1 MKKQNTSNS
10 GTIPGAQRIN
20 PFKVIFDKAAYG
32 NSYDKVFDDFLTICI
47 CALTRNPVT
56 GLSYYEDEYMS
67 VIEPYKANG
76 TLKYFPELFAEL
88 ILFMENNKDGSEG
101 NDLLGTFFEQEL
113 SHGRNGQF
121 FTPFHVCQ
129 MMSHMVKGEE
139 TKSVNVLDPSCGSG
153 RMLLAFA
160 MGSKF
165 MHGYYGID
173 IDSRCVKITAINLFL
188 NGLRGEVICAD
199 ALAGDDFRS
208 GYRISIFPLGI
219 FKIENKEASTIW
231 QSQQK
236 EKPTPKE
243 MKVTL
248 PSEERTATPE
258 QPTSA
263 SQLQLF

>member
-20 PFKVIFDKAAYG
+20 SFKIIFKKAAYG
-32 NSYDKVFDDFLTICI
+32 NIYDKVFDDFLTISI

-67 VIEPYKANG
+67 VIEPYKDNG

-88 ILFMENNKDGSEG
+88 ILFMENYKDSSEG

-113 SHGRNGQF
+113 SYGRNGQF

-129 MMSHMVKGEE
+129 MMSNMVKGEE

-160 MGSKF
+160 NGSMF
-165 MHGYYGID
+165 IHGYYGID
-173 IDSRCVKITAINLFL
+173 IDYRCVKITAINLFL

-199 ALAGDDFRS
+199 ALAGDDFRL

-219 FKIENKEASTIW
+219 FKIEKKENSTIW
-231 QSQQK
+231 HSQQAK
-236 EKPTPKE
+236 KQEV
-243 MKVTL
+243 KVVL
-248 PSEERTATPE
+248 PSEERTARPE
-258 QPTSA
+258 QPISP
-263 SQLQLF
+263 SQLELF